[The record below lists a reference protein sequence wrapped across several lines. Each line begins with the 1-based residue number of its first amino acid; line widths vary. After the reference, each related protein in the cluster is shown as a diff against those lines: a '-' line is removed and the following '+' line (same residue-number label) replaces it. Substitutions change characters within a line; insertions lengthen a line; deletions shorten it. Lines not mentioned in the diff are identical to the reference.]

1 MKKVLL
7 FLITV
12 LFFCL
17 NVFAGDGDYAVS
29 KIAPALLKN
38 ANAIVRLE
46 DISFE
51 IKNTHDI
58 YERTHLVITIM
69 NENADKWSEFVAGYD
84 KLQEFISAE
93 GALYDANGKFLK
105 LITSFVIKLLIMR
118 GNQLLLLQI
127 IEPILHGLPKI
138 FLLVKKKLI
147 LRIGMNRLLVYSLGL
162 LILKLRITRVIWL
175 TGRIS
180 ENSFIV

>member
-1 MKKVLL
+1 MKKILL
-7 FLITV
+7 SIT
-12 LFFCL
+12 LSFFFA

-105 LITSFVIKLLIMR
+105 KMKNKDLQDISGVSEISLIDD
-118 GNQLLLLQI
+118 
-127 IEPILHGLPKI
+127 
-138 FLLVKKKLI
+138 
-147 LRIGMNRLLVYSLGL
+147 NRL
-162 LILKLRITRVIWL
+162 
-175 TGRIS
+175 
-180 ENSFIV
+180 